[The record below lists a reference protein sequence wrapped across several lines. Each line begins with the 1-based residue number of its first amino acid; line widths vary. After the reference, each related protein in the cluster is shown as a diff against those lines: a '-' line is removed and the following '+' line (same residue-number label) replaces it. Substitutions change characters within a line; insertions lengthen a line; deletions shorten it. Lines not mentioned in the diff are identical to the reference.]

1 MPDYYGLIK
10 KAVARLDSNA
20 PRESRRALYERARVA
35 QITQLRSIIPPLSY
49 AEITCEQLELEAA
62 VRKIEAEAVERAR
75 DVCVPTLADLV
86 AAADHIGEPLVQS
99 GRRSSAV
106 RPKAS
111 AKPISPNQSFQ
122 VPPSMAVSGGA
133 TGRLVRFWRWRS
145 HSPGSVASSLAG
157 GR

>member
-20 PRESRRALYERARVA
+20 PLESRRALYERARVA

-49 AEITCEQLELEAA
+49 AEITCEQLELEEA

-86 AAADHIGEPLVQS
+86 AAADHIGEPLVLS
-99 GRRSSAV
+99 ESRSSAV
-106 RPKAS
+106 REKAL
-111 AKPISPNQSFQ
+111 AKPFSPNQSIEL
-122 VPPSMAVSGGA
+122 PRPM
-133 TGRLVRFWRWRS
+133 
-145 HSPGSVASSLAG
+145 
-157 GR
+157 

>member
-20 PRESRRALYERARVA
+20 PLESRRALYERARVA
-35 QITQLRSIIPPLSY
+35 QITQLRSIMPPLSE
-49 AEITCEQLELEAA
+49 AEITVEQLELEAA
-62 VRKIEAEAVERAR
+62 LRKIEADAVERAR

-86 AAADHIGEPLVQS
+86 AAADHIGEPRIRS
-99 GRRSSAV
+99 ESRSSAV
-106 RPKAS
+106 RAKAL
-111 AKPISPNQSFQ
+111 AKPFSPNQSIQ
-122 VPPSMAVSGGA
+122 IPRPMAVSGGA

-145 HSPGSVASSLAG
+145 HSPRSTAFNLAG